1 MTLGFRILPRERA
14 VSADVVARFL
24 KLPVANV
31 SDSMSRMTAAGSR
44 LTRMHRDGQMAGPPL
59 LSGAS
64 ASRARTAA
72 LLRVFCMI
80 ASGSVTTSTHCRRRG
95 ISGCLLVTGRWS

>member
-31 SDSMSRMTAAGSR
+31 SDSLSR
-44 LTRMHRDGQMAGPPL
+44 
-59 LSGAS
+59 
-64 ASRARTAA
+64 
-72 LLRVFCMI
+72 
-80 ASGSVTTSTHCRRRG
+80 
-95 ISGCLLVTGRWS
+95 